1 MLNRHKELL
10 DWLLCSGNLA
20 SLDQCD
26 PFAGGFAMYMQH
38 NSSHE
43 RTEARWIVNAII
55 DAGHS
60 VSVNDG
66 EEWVCRR
73 STDADAILASMGSTD
88 NDTLRVRDSGDA
100 IVANFWLVYGNGPG
114 ELISDCSSNSFA
126 DTLGTAYMA
135 KFPS

>member
-1 MLNRHKELL
+1 
-10 DWLLCSGNLA
+10 
-20 SLDQCD
+20 
-26 PFAGGFAMYMQH
+26 MYMQH

-66 EEWVCRR
+66 EEWVCKR
-73 STDADAILASMGSTD
+73 STDANVILASTGSTD
-88 NDTLRVRDSGDA
+88 NDTLKVRDADGA
-100 IVANFWLVYGNGPG
+100 VVANLYLVYGNGPG

-126 DTLGTAYMA
+126 DTLSTAYMV